1 VDVDGDVGGAG
12 MGCGGYACEWYGS
25 TCRGVGDPAGTGT
38 GTGAVKTGAV
48 AVGVGCVVVAVTR
61 TIP

>member
-1 VDVDGDVGGAG
+1 

-25 TCRGVGDPAGTGT
+25 TCRGAGDPAATETGT
-38 GTGAVKTGAV
+38 GTGVVKTGVV
-48 AVGVGCVVVAVTR
+48 AVGVGSVVVAVTR

>member
-1 VDVDGDVGGAG
+1 VDAGVEDGAE

-25 TCRGVGDPAGTGT
+25 TCGGVGDPAAAGTGT
-38 GTGAVKTGAV
+38 GVVKAGVIALE
-48 AVGVGCVVVAVTR
+48 VGGVVVAVTR